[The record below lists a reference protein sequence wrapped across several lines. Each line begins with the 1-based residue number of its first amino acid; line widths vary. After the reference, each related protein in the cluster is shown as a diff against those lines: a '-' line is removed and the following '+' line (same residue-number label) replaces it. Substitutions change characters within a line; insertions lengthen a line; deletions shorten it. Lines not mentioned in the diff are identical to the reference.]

1 VWETVALTN
10 TTVPNLLEDFPTDAS
25 VTVQVT
31 LCMTAFA
38 AQDVNVTAYRKTPF
52 PAEPTVSWD
61 VNKAV
66 WAADDVLRQ
75 LDSKRS
81 IEERGIFELDISLYD
96 GGNITFSYDT
106 HRTNDLA
113 TVAALDKVKDGIS
126 VGRVNKLQYT
136 VFSQMAATTGNPALA
151 LQAYFTTLCAIAYY
165 DRIPTFDVAAPSTR
179 VLLTQVT
186 RPLGWAG
193 YIIVL
198 SVLVVHLLL
207 VVIIT
212 LIFLRTGKLS
222 RVGNAWAVVS
232 QLLGPET
239 EAWIRDVDTL
249 DDKAVK
255 KWLKARGKH
264 GVLVQLEE
272 VEGRVVV
279 VSKDKMS

>member
-1 VWETVALTN
+1 MEGSNLWETVTVTN
-10 TTVPNLLEDFPTDAS
+10 DSMLPYEGFWSDSA
-25 VTVQVT
+25 TVQVT
-31 LCMTAFA
+31 VCMTSFSAR
-38 AQDVNVTAYRKTPF
+38 DVNITATRRTPF
-52 PAEPTVSWD
+52 RSEPTMSWD
-61 VNKAV
+61 VRKAV

-75 LDSKRS
+75 LDTNPS
-81 IEERGIFELDISLYD
+81 IEERGIFELDLSLN
-96 GGNITFSYDT
+96 GGYSFFDHDSDPFS
-106 HRTNDLA
+106 
-113 TVAALDKVKDGIS
+113 TVQALDHVKDHILPGM
-126 VGRVNKLQYT
+126 VNQAQYT
-136 VFSQMAATTGNPALA
+136 VFSQMAVRTGNPALA
-151 LQAYFTTLCAIAYY
+151 LQAYFTTLCATAYY
-165 DRIPTFDVAAPSTR
+165 DRILTFDKAAPSTR
-179 VLLTQVT
+179 MLLTQVT

-198 SVLVVHLLL
+198 SVLVVHLLW

-264 GVLVQLEE
+264 NVLVQLEG